1 MSTKPRRRR
10 DPAKEKHWRRIIRR
24 HQTSGLSVHAFC
36 EREGLKGCNFLWW
49 RRELNRRDREKATAL
64 LNSSAKETTKPS
76 TSPVFL
82 PVRVVETIVEQSR
95 PSTPI
100 EILLSDGPTVRVP
113 AGFDPR
119 TLGDILAVLGGRP
132 CWAGPRPCGSSFVPA
147 RPTCEKA
154 STRSPTWSSRPWRSI
169 RCRGIFS

>member
-100 EILLSDGPTVRVP
+100 EILLPDGPTVRVP

-132 CWAGPRPCGSSFVPA
+132 C
-147 RPTCEKA
+147 
-154 STRSPTWSSRPWRSI
+154 
-169 RCRGIFS
+169 